1 MNKKQKN
8 NETSFEEAFKK
19 LEKTV
24 QLMEKGNLTLEEST
38 KLYEEGVTLANLC
51 SELLSKAE
59 LKITKL
65 NTSIEAHT
73 TEMDY
78 SEE

>member
-1 MNKKQKN
+1 MEGTQIDGRKDI
-8 NETSFEEAFKK
+8 FKK

-38 KLYEEGVTLANLC
+38 KLYEEGVILANLC